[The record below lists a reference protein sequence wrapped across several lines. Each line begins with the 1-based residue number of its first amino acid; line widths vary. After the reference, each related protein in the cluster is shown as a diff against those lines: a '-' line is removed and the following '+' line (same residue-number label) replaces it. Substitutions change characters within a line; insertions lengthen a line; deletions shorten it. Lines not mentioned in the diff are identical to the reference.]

1 MCLAMPGKVIKVFEE
16 NGLKMANIDYS
27 GTINKACI
35 EYVPEITAGE
45 YTIIHAGFAISV
57 INEDEAMK
65 SFEAWQELEKRINE

>member
-1 MCLAMPGKVIKVFEE
+1 
-16 NGLKMANIDYS
+16 MANIDYS

-65 SFEAWQELEKRINE
+65 SFEAWQELEKRIND